1 MLHLKIYDLQW
12 KETQESPSPN
22 ILLLRPEI
30 PEPER
35 GSDLPN
41 LSHSEPALGV
51 AFLLFPCFAR
61 ARVNLLCSE
70 EELQG
75 PKCEHKSSAD
85 PPLQLLREFNQMVI
99 LINNVP

>member
-41 LSHSEPALGV
+41 SSHSEPALGV

-75 PKCEHKSSAD
+75 P
-85 PPLQLLREFNQMVI
+85 
-99 LINNVP
+99 NVSTNPVRTHHYNCSENSIRW